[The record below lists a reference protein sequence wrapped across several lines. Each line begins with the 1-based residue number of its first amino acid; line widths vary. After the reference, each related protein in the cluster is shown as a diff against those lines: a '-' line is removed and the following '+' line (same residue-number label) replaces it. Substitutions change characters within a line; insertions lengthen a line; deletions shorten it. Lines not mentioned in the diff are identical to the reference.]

1 MDLDSAIQISAS
13 GLKANRTWINVISAN
28 LANVNTTRTAEG
40 VPYTRKTVIY
50 ETASDEGFAG
60 ELSAAMGEGEDK
72 VRVSDI
78 VPDQRDFKQVYDPGH
93 PDANA
98 KGLVLLPN
106 INPVEEMANLMNASR
121 SYEANLAA
129 LQTARQL
136 ALKSMDI
143 GAK

>member
-1 MDLDSAIQISAS
+1 M
-13 GLKANRTWINVISAN
+13 
-28 LANVNTTRTAEG
+28 
-40 VPYTRKTVIY
+40 
-50 ETASDEGFAG
+50 
-60 ELSAAMGEGEDK
+60 
-72 VRVSDI
+72 
-78 VPDQRDFKQVYDPGH
+78 
-93 PDANA
+93 
-98 KGLVLLPN
+98 PN